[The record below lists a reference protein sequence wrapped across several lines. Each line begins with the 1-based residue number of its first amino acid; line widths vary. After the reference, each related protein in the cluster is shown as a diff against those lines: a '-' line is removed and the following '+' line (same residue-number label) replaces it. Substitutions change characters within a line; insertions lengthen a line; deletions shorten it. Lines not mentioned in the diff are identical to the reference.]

1 MSLKL
6 GRDEMNTLNRA
17 LSTAPIKNGMSS
29 GKTVYSCNGCDGTC
43 NMTCKGGCG
52 SKYSNQ
58 GPTN

>member
-1 MSLKL
+1 MSFKL
-6 GRDEMNTLNRA
+6 GNNEMRTINNV
-17 LSTAPIKNGMSS
+17 LSAGPTKSVMST